1 MFVCSYG
8 KILFSLIYL
17 MQLFLDTYA
26 FIFISILAKKKHI
39 YTNSNFIVPIS
50 LKQDGVNILSLKL
63 GLFDRTELI
72 V

>member
-26 FIFISILAKKKHI
+26 FIFISINNKNQTYLLRI
-39 YTNSNFIVPIS
+39 
-50 LKQDGVNILSLKL
+50 KL
-63 GLFDRTELI
+63 VKWI
-72 V
+72 